1 MVFAAPGEAR
11 ARAERVLTG
20 SPAPV
25 HASVAHQVIGIWQRD
40 FGDTRLALAHLR
52 RARDL
57 AARADSADREA
68 DVLATLGVALVH
80 SGRTR
85 QGLAAFE
92 RGVARGTGHTRAR
105 VLFRRGYVWWVLG
118 RHAEALEDV
127 RRAVPVL
134 RQAEDVIWTARA
146 LTLRAT
152 VHLALGAVERAEAD
166 FTAAE
171 ALWDTTGQDH
181 DKADV
186 VESRG
191 LAAFR
196 SGDVPAALR
205 LLDEAEERYAQL
217 GTPTFMLSIRRCEV
231 LMAAGLAPEALAE
244 ADAALAVLDGIGGQS
259 TRRAELLLVAARA
272 ARPAGDPQTAI
283 ARAAAAVRLFA
294 GQRRTWYET
303 HARLVLIE
311 ARAAAGHGSGR
322 LVADAAAVA
331 RRLAAFGAPAAPEA
345 SLLAGRIALDLGR
358 TAEAERHLALA
369 ARSRHGGPPLARMTG
384 WVAQAL
390 RARAAGSARRLL
402 EACRR
407 GLDVLDDHRM
417 TLGAPELR
425 ARATEQGTELAAM
438 AQRASLASGG
448 PRRLL
453 VWSER
458 WRATVLS
465 APPTRPPADPALLRG
480 MTAFREIADRAERAR
495 MDGRPVPA
503 LEREQRRLERE
514 IRSRTRHMR
523 GAAPGGGD
531 RFDVGRLLAALGGDV
546 RLVELAVLDGRVQV
560 LLCGRGRVRRFEA
573 GLLAEAEREA
583 DHVQAG
589 LRRLAHPGAEAR
601 LPLVEAAGRRL
612 QELLLG
618 PAAAQLGSG
627 PVVIVPPARLHRV
640 PWALLPALRER
651 VLSVS
656 PSASSWLRAR
666 ETAPPPG
673 GRHVL
678 VRGPG
683 LAGGGAEVPELAG
696 RYGPHA
702 TPGPTATRVRA
713 DPARTGAPTHEPS
726 APGPGTADHPRPGP
740 RGQAG
745 DHTTDQTDRTTGRAE
760 EPPGPGTAGH
770 TPPRPRNHADDRPA
784 GGTEDIT
791 TGKAEDRTR
800 PRAAHP
806 AALHDRNHADDRPGD
821 EVEDHTTTAVKV
833 PAGYGARDRA
843 RTVTGLHAGGG
854 MDDRAADRA
863 CDRPRR
869 EGETRTGDR
878 TRNRARDR
886 TGNPDEGRT
895 GDGRPGGRAGGR
907 TGHGGRAGGGG
918 GAGPGAGGVPDDGGA
933 DGAGEGARAAGA
945 VRPVMLEGDEARVP
959 RVLAELDG
967 AGLAHIAA
975 HGTFRAD
982 SPLFSSLR
990 MADGPLIVHDFER
1003 LDRSPYRI
1011 ILSCC
1016 DTARFATVGADE
1028 LLGLVTALLPL
1039 GTAGVVACSAPVND
1053 AAVVPLMLALH
1064 KGLDAGLSLAEA
1076 LRDARAALP
1085 DDAVHQATGWAFAA
1099 FGAA

>member
-1 MVFAAPGEAR
+1 MVFAAPNEAL
-11 ARAERVLTG
+11 ARAEELLAADP
-20 SPAPV
+20 SPL

-57 AARADSADREA
+57 ASRADSPEREA

-85 QGLAAFE
+85 EGLAAFE
-92 RGVARGTGHTRAR
+92 RGVARGSGHTRAR
-105 VLFRRGYVWWVLG
+105 VLYRRAYVWWVLG
-118 RHAEALEDV
+118 RHGEALEDV
-127 RRAVPVL
+127 RRAIPVL
-134 RQAEDVIWTARA
+134 RQADDVIWTARA

-152 VHLALGAVERAEAD
+152 VHLALGSVERADAD

-171 ALWDTTGQDH
+171 RLWDTTGQDH
-181 DKADV
+181 DKADA

-205 LLDEAEERYAQL
+205 LLDEAEERYAKL
-217 GTPTFMLSIRRCEV
+217 GTPTFMLTIRRCEV
-231 LMAAGLAPEALAE
+231 LMAAGLATEALAE
-244 ADAALAVLDGIGGQS
+244 ADAATAALDGIGGQS

-272 ARPAGDPQTAI
+272 ARLADEPRTSL
-283 ARAAAAVRLFA
+283 ARAALAVRLFA

-303 HARLVLIE
+303 HARLVLLE
-311 ARAAAGHGSGR
+311 ARVATGRASGR

-331 RRLAAFGAPAAPEA
+331 ERLAAFGAPAAPEA
-345 SLLAGRIALDLGR
+345 SLLAGRIALGLGW
-358 TAEAERHLALA
+358 TADAERHLAVA

-384 WVAQAL
+384 WAAQAL
-390 RARAAGSARRLL
+390 RARAAGSARGVL

-417 TLGAPELR
+417 TLGASELR
-425 ARATEQGTELAAM
+425 ARATAQGAELAAL
-438 AQRASLASGG
+438 AQEASLVSGG

-458 WRATVLS
+458 WRATVLT
-465 APPTRPPADPALLRG
+465 APPTRPPADPALLSG
-480 MTAFREIADRAERAR
+480 MTAFREIAARAEEAR
-495 MDGRPVPA
+495 TDGGRPVPA

-514 IRSRTRHMR
+514 IRSRTLHMR
-523 GAAPGGGD
+523 GGAPGDGD
-531 RFDVGRLLAALGGDV
+531 RFDVGRLLRRLGDDV
-546 RLVELAVLDGRVQV
+546 RLVELAVLDGRVHV
-560 LLCGRGRVRRFEA
+560 LLCGQGRVRRFGA

-583 DHVQAG
+583 EHVQAG

-601 LPLVEAAGRRL
+601 LPLVEAAGARL

-618 PAAAQLGSG
+618 PAAAHLGSG
-627 PVVIVPPARLHRV
+627 PVVVVPPGRLHRV

-656 PSASSWLRAR
+656 PSASSWLRASD
-666 ETAPPPG
+666 TAPPPG
-673 GRHVL
+673 GRQVL

-683 LAGGGAEVPELAG
+683 LASGGAEVTELAE
-696 RYGPHA
+696 RYGA
-702 TPGPTATRVRA
+702 APGADAYRGPVRGASDGADAGIGRAHGELGRMDEGIGRVDGEPRRA
-713 DPARTGAPTHEPS
+713 DGQRGGTDGRLGPAVGALSRMDGAPERTGGTLGRTDGTPDPTDGTLGRTDGASDRTDGTLGRRDETPDLTDGTPDRTDRALGPVGAYS
-726 APGPGTADHPRPGP
+726 GPG
-740 RGQAG
+740 GQAG
-745 DHTTDQTDRTTGRAE
+745 SPGR
-760 EPPGPGTAGH
+760 PT
-770 TPPRPRNHADDRPA
+770 PRP
-784 GGTEDIT
+784 
-791 TGKAEDRTR
+791 
-800 PRAAHP
+800 
-806 AALHDRNHADDRPGD
+806 
-821 EVEDHTTTAVKV
+821 
-833 PAGYGARDRA
+833 
-843 RTVTGLHAGGG
+843 TV
-854 MDDRAADRA
+854 
-863 CDRPRR
+863 
-869 EGETRTGDR
+869 
-878 TRNRARDR
+878 
-886 TGNPDEGRT
+886 
-895 GDGRPGGRAGGR
+895 
-907 TGHGGRAGGGG
+907 
-918 GAGPGAGGVPDDGGA
+918 
-933 DGAGEGARAAGA
+933 
-945 VRPVMLEGDEARVP
+945 LEGDAAGVP
-959 RVLAELDG
+959 RVLRELDG
-967 AGLAHIAA
+967 AALAHIAA

-990 MADGPLIVHDFER
+990 MADGPLIVHDLER

-1016 DTARFATVGADE
+1016 DTARFASVGADE

-1053 AAVVPLMLALH
+1053 AAVVPLMLTLH

-1085 DDAVHQATGWAFAA
+1085 GDAMHQATGWAFSA

>member
-1 MVFAAPGEAR
+1 MVFAAPNEAL
-11 ARAERVLTG
+11 ARAEELLG
-20 SPAPV
+20 ADPSPL

-40 FGDTRLALAHLR
+40 FGDTRRALAHLR
-52 RARDL
+52 RAREL
-57 AARADSADREA
+57 AARADSAEREA

-80 SGRTR
+80 AGRTR
-85 QGLAAFE
+85 EGLAAFE

-105 VLFRRGYVWWVLG
+105 VLYRRAYVWWVLG
-118 RHAEALEDV
+118 RHGEALEDV

-134 RQAEDVIWTARA
+134 RQADDVIWTARA

-152 VHLALGAVERAEAD
+152 VHLALGAVERADAD

-171 ALWDTTGQDH
+171 ALWDTTGQEH
-181 DKADV
+181 DKADA

-205 LLDEAEERYAQL
+205 LLDEAEERYGKL
-217 GTPTFMLSIRRCEV
+217 GTPTFMLSVRRCEV
-231 LMAAGLAPEALAE
+231 LMAAGLATEALAE
-244 ADAALAVLDGIGGQS
+244 ADGAIAALDGIGGQS
-259 TRRAELLLVAARA
+259 TRKAELLLVAARA
-272 ARPAGDPQTAI
+272 ARLAGDPQTSL
-283 ARAAAAVRLFA
+283 ARAALAVRLFA
-294 GQRRTWYET
+294 GQRRSWYET
-303 HARLVLIE
+303 HARLVLLE
-311 ARAAAGHGSGR
+311 ARVATGRASGR

-331 RRLAAFGAPAAPEA
+331 ERLAAFGAPAAPEA
-345 SLLAGRIALDLGR
+345 SLLAGRIALDLGW
-358 TAEAERHLALA
+358 TADAERHLAVA

-384 WVAQAL
+384 WAAQAL
-390 RARAAGSARRLL
+390 RARAAGSARGVL

-417 TLGAPELR
+417 TLGASELR
-425 ARATEQGTELAAM
+425 ARATAQGAELAAL
-438 AQRASLASGG
+438 AQRASLVSGG

-465 APPTRPPADPALLRG
+465 APPTRPPADPVLLSA
-480 MTAFREIADRAERAR
+480 MTAFRELAARAEEAR
-495 MDGRPVPA
+495 TDGGRPAPA

-514 IRSRTRHMR
+514 IRSRTLYMR
-523 GAAPGGGD
+523 GEGEGSGDGD
-531 RFDVGRLLAALGGDV
+531 RFDVGRLLDRLGDDL
-546 RLVELAVLDGRVQV
+546 RLVELAVLDGRVHV
-560 LLCGRGRVRRFEA
+560 LLCGQGRVRRFEA

-583 DHVQAG
+583 EHVQAG
-589 LRRLAHPGAEAR
+589 LRRLAHPGGEAR
-601 LPLVEAAGRRL
+601 MPLVEAAGARL

-618 PAAAQLGSG
+618 PAAAHLGNG
-627 PVVIVPPARLHRV
+627 PVVVVPPGRLHRV

-656 PSASSWLRAR
+656 PSASSWLRAK

-673 GRHVL
+673 GRQVL

-683 LAGGGAEVPELAG
+683 LASGGAEVPELAD
-696 RYGPHA
+696 RH
-702 TPGPTATRVRA
+702 
-713 DPARTGAPTHEPS
+713 PARGGAVPASVP
-726 APGPGTADHPRPGP
+726 
-740 RGQAG
+740 
-745 DHTTDQTDRTTGRAE
+745 TGR
-760 EPPGPGTAGH
+760 
-770 TPPRPRNHADDRPA
+770 
-784 GGTEDIT
+784 GGE
-791 TGKAEDRTR
+791 
-800 PRAAHP
+800 AA
-806 AALHDRNHADDRPGD
+806 
-821 EVEDHTTTAVKV
+821 
-833 PAGYGARDRA
+833 
-843 RTVTGLHAGGG
+843 
-854 MDDRAADRA
+854 
-863 CDRPRR
+863 C
-869 EGETRTGDR
+869 
-878 TRNRARDR
+878 
-886 TGNPDEGRT
+886 
-895 GDGRPGGRAGGR
+895 
-907 TGHGGRAGGGG
+907 
-918 GAGPGAGGVPDDGGA
+918 A
-933 DGAGEGARAAGA
+933 DGAGGRASEPDDGYESRADG
-945 VRPVMLEGDEARVP
+945 RPIVLEGDEARVP
-959 RVLAELDG
+959 RVLRELDG
-967 AGLAHIAA
+967 AALAHIAA

-1016 DTARFATVGADE
+1016 DTARFASVGADE

-1085 DDAVHQATGWAFAA
+1085 GDAVHQATGWAFSA

>member
-1 MVFAAPGEAR
+1 MVFAAPNEALT
-11 ARAERVLTG
+11 RAEAVLAAD
-20 SPAPV
+20 PPPL

-57 AARADSADREA
+57 ASRADSPEREA

-85 QGLAAFE
+85 EGLAAFE

-105 VLFRRGYVWWVLG
+105 VLFRRAYVWWVLG
-118 RHAEALEDV
+118 RHGEALEDV
-127 RRAVPVL
+127 RRAIPVL
-134 RQAEDVIWTARA
+134 RQADDVIWTARA

-152 VHLALGAVERAEAD
+152 VHLALGSVERADAD

-171 ALWDTTGQDH
+171 RLWDTTGQEH
-181 DKADV
+181 DKADA

-205 LLDEAEERYAQL
+205 LLDEAEERYAKL
-217 GTPTFMLSIRRCEV
+217 GTPTFMLTIRRCEV
-231 LMAAGLAPEALAE
+231 LMAAGLATEALAE
-244 ADAALAVLDGIGGQS
+244 ADAATAALDGIGGQS

-272 ARPAGDPQTAI
+272 ARLAGEPRTSL
-283 ARAAAAVRLFA
+283 ARAALAVRLFA

-311 ARAAAGHGSGR
+311 ARVATGRGSGR

-331 RRLAAFGAPAAPEA
+331 ERLAAFGAPAAPEA
-345 SLLAGRIALDLGR
+345 SLLAGRIALGLGW
-358 TAEAERHLALA
+358 TADAERHLAVA

-384 WVAQAL
+384 WAAQAL
-390 RARAAGSARRLL
+390 RARAAGSARGVL

-417 TLGAPELR
+417 TLGASELR
-425 ARATEQGTELAAM
+425 ARATAQGAELAAL
-438 AQRASLASGG
+438 AQQASLVSGG

-465 APPTRPPADPALLRG
+465 APPTRPPADPALLSG
-480 MTAFREIADRAERAR
+480 MTAFREIAARAEEAR
-495 MDGRPVPA
+495 TDGGRPVPT

-514 IRSRTRHMR
+514 IRSRTLHMR
-523 GAAPGGGD
+523 GGAPGDGD
-531 RFDVGRLLAALGGDV
+531 RFDVGRLLRRLGDGI
-546 RLVELAVLDGRVQV
+546 RLVELAVLDGRVHV
-560 LLCGRGRVRRFEA
+560 LLCGQGRVRRFEA

-583 DHVQAG
+583 EHVQAG

-601 LPLVEAAGRRL
+601 LPLVEAAGARL

-618 PAAAQLGSG
+618 PAAAHLGSG
-627 PVVIVPPARLHRV
+627 PVVVVPPGRLHRV

-666 ETAPPPG
+666 DTAPPPG
-673 GRHVL
+673 GRQVL

-683 LAGGGAEVPELAG
+683 LASGGAEVTELAE
-696 RYGPHA
+696 RYGAAPGGASGAPGVRGGVPGAPGGASAAPGAPGGTSA
-702 TPGPTATRVRA
+702 TPGVQGAASGERRVRGA
-713 DPARTGAPTHEPS
+713 ASAAPGAPGGARATPG
-726 APGPGTADHPRPGP
+726 APGAASTAPGAPGAASAAPGAPGTASAAPGAPGGASTAPGAQGAASGVPRAP
-740 RGQAG
+740 GQANAAPG
-745 DHTTDQTDRTTGRAE
+745 APGGASAAPGAQGAVSGLPGAGR
-760 EPPGPGTAGH
+760 
-770 TPPRPRNHADDRPA
+770 R
-784 GGTEDIT
+784 GGES
-791 TGKAEDRTR
+791 
-800 PRAAHP
+800 
-806 AALHDRNHADDRPGD
+806 
-821 EVEDHTTTAVKV
+821 
-833 PAGYGARDRA
+833 
-843 RTVTGLHAGGG
+843 
-854 MDDRAADRA
+854 
-863 CDRPRR
+863 
-869 EGETRTGDR
+869 ET
-878 TRNRARDR
+878 
-886 TGNPDEGRT
+886 
-895 GDGRPGGRAGGR
+895 GGRAA
-907 TGHGGRAGGGG
+907 AGLESAGADR
-918 GAGPGAGGVPDDGGA
+918 GAG
-933 DGAGEGARAAGA
+933 RAAGA
-945 VRPVMLEGDEARVP
+945 GGRSGGAPGPSDTGGAGARRPVGGRSGAGVGAHRRADRDPGPDGAGVHPAAGAAPFARDVSRTTVLEGDEARVP
-959 RVLAELDG
+959 RVLRELDG
-967 AGLAHIAA
+967 AASAHIAA

-1016 DTARFATVGADE
+1016 DTARFASVGADE

-1053 AAVVPLMLALH
+1053 AAVVPLMLSLH

-1085 DDAVHQATGWAFAA
+1085 DDAVHRATGWAFSA

>member
-1 MVFAAPGEAR
+1 MVFAAPGEAL
-11 ARAERVLTG
+11 AGAENILASG
-20 SPAPV
+20 PPPL

-40 FGDTRLALAHLR
+40 FGDTRRALAHLR

-57 AARADSADREA
+57 AARAESPEREA

-105 VLFRRGYVWWVLG
+105 VLFRRAYVWWVLG
-118 RHAEALEDV
+118 RHGEALDDV
-127 RRAVPVL
+127 RRAIPVL
-134 RQAEDVIWTARA
+134 RQADDVIWTARA

-152 VHLALGAVERAEAD
+152 VHLALGAVERADAD

-171 ALWDTTGQDH
+171 ALWDTTGQEH
-181 DKADV
+181 DKADA

-205 LLDEAEERYAQL
+205 LLDEAEERYAKL
-217 GTPTFMLSIRRCEV
+217 GTPTFMLTIRRCEV

-244 ADAALAVLDGIGGQS
+244 ADGAITALDGMGGQS
-259 TRRAELLLVAARA
+259 TRKAELLLVAARA
-272 ARPAGDPQTAI
+272 ARLADDPQAAI
-283 ARAAAAVRLFA
+283 ARAALAVRLFA
-294 GQRRTWYET
+294 GQRRTWYES
-303 HARLVLIE
+303 HARLVLAE
-311 ARAAAGHGSGR
+311 ARRAAGRGSGR

-331 RRLAAFGAPAAPEA
+331 RRLAAAGAPAAPEA
-345 SLLAGRIALDLGR
+345 SLLAGRIALELGW
-358 TAEAERHLALA
+358 TQDAERHLAVA
-369 ARSRHGGPPLARMTG
+369 ARSRGAGPPLARMTG
-384 WVAQAL
+384 WAAQAL
-390 RARAAGSARRLL
+390 RARAAGSHRGVL

-417 TLGAPELR
+417 TLGASELR
-425 ARATEQGTELAAM
+425 ARATAQGAELAAL

-465 APPTRPPADPALLRG
+465 APPARPPADPALLSG
-480 MTAFREIADRAERAR
+480 MTAFREIAARAEEAR
-495 MDGRPVPA
+495 RDGGRPVPA

-514 IRSRTRHMR
+514 IRSRTLHMR
-523 GAAPGGGD
+523 GEAPGGGD
-531 RFDVGRLLAALGGDV
+531 RFDVARLLERLGEDV
-546 RLVELAVLDGRVQV
+546 RLVELVVLDGRVHV
-560 LLCGRGRVRRFEA
+560 LLCGRGRVRRYEA

-583 DHVQAG
+583 EHVQAG

-618 PAAAQLGSG
+618 PAADRLGAG
-627 PVVIVPPARLHRV
+627 PVVVVPPARLHRV
-640 PWALLPALRER
+640 PWALLPVLRER

-656 PSASSWLRAR
+656 PSATSWLRAHD
-666 ETAPPPG
+666 TAPPPG
-673 GRHVL
+673 GREVL

-683 LAGGGAEVPELAG
+683 LAGGGAEVTELADRG
-696 RYGPHA
+696 GM
-702 TPGPTATRVRA
+702 GE
-713 DPARTGAPTHEPS
+713 DP
-726 APGPGTADHPRPGP
+726 
-740 RGQAG
+740 
-745 DHTTDQTDRTTGRAE
+745 
-760 EPPGPGTAGH
+760 
-770 TPPRPRNHADDRPA
+770 
-784 GGTEDIT
+784 
-791 TGKAEDRTR
+791 
-800 PRAAHP
+800 
-806 AALHDRNHADDRPGD
+806 
-821 EVEDHTTTAVKV
+821 
-833 PAGYGARDRA
+833 GARD
-843 RTVTGLHAGGG
+843 GGE
-854 MDDRAADRA
+854 A
-863 CDRPRR
+863 
-869 EGETRTGDR
+869 
-878 TRNRARDR
+878 
-886 TGNPDEGRT
+886 
-895 GDGRPGGRAGGR
+895 
-907 TGHGGRAGGGG
+907 
-918 GAGPGAGGVPDDGGA
+918 GAGRGVLPRG
-933 DGAGEGARAAGA
+933 RRI
-945 VRPVMLEGDEARVP
+945 VLEGDAARVP
-959 RVLAELDG
+959 RVLRELDG
-967 AGLAHIAA
+967 AALAHIAA

-990 MADGPLIVHDFER
+990 MADGPLIAHDLER
-1003 LDRSPYRI
+1003 LRRSPYRI

-1085 DDAVHQATGWAFAA
+1085 GDALHQATGWAFSA